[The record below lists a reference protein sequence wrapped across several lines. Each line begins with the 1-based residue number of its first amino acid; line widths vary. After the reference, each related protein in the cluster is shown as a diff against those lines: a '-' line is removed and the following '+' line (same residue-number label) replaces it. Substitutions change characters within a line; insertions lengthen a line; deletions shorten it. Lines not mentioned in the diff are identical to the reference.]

1 MTMSKLK
8 PCPFCGSEK
17 VKVVL
22 EHDRTCGRCWFV
34 RCQTCYSQGSSM
46 VESMDR
52 QEPEEAYEQIVSATN
67 KAKEAWN
74 RRAQDG
80 VDQA

>member
-1 MTMSKLK
+1 
-8 PCPFCGSEK
+8 
-17 VKVVL
+17 
-22 EHDRTCGRCWFV
+22 
-34 RCQTCYSQGSSM
+34 M

-52 QEPEEAYEQIVSATN
+52 QEPDEAYEQIVSATN

-74 RRAQDG
+74 RRTHDG